1 MTMRILIKVLKSM
14 KLQSNITQNYSRQL
28 IKVHMQ
34 SQEFYIGEGVAMNE
48 QEIMRRLIEI

>member
-1 MTMRILIKVLKSM
+1 MRILIKVLKSM

-48 QEIMRRLIEI
+48 QEIMTRLIEI

>member
-1 MTMRILIKVLKSM
+1 M
-14 KLQSNITQNYSRQL
+14 KLQSNIIQNYSKML

-34 SQEFYIGEGVAMNE
+34 SQEFYIGGGAVMNE